1 MCGEMPVKVRNAPY
15 RPLGLPEHLFE
26 FSATLRFPQKKH
38 PQDAPIPEADLSAP
52 QSNFSTP
59 SEALLPQERPR

>member
-1 MCGEMPVKVRNAPY
+1 MGCWLTAPDSFARTPVRIC
-15 RPLGLPEHLFE
+15 
-26 FSATLRFPQKKH
+26 ATLRFPQKKH
-38 PQDAPIPEADLSAP
+38 PQEAPIPEADLSAP